1 MDRPI
6 DEILHQAQAGNKI
19 DRDLLIDYYRP
30 FILRA
35 VSHVCKRQVSWSQD
49 EASIGIIA
57 LNEAIDRYQE
67 ASGKSF
73 DNYAYMVIRHRL
85 VDEFRKQGKYAQ
97 MESAVWD
104 RVHDDE
110 GIAQT
115 PLEIASSLELYDREQ
130 TAQALAE
137 ELRLY
142 DETLRQYGVALEEL
156 ESCSPK
162 HRDTRK
168 QMIRM
173 AQTFGEH
180 PEWLNTLRTTKK
192 FPVKEMLTV
201 FKVSSKTLERNRKY
215 LIALIL
221 IYASEEFKRIKT
233 TVSFAEG
240 GVEEDAR
247 NRHENHKR

>member
-1 MDRPI
+1 MLDRPI
-6 DEILHQAQAGNKI
+6 NEILHQAQAGNPI

-49 EASIGIIA
+49 EASVGIIA

-85 VDEFRKQGKYAQ
+85 VDEFRKQGKYTQ
-97 MESAVWD
+97 LECAVWD
-104 RVHDDE
+104 GVQDE
-110 GIAQT
+110 GVAQT
-115 PLEIASSLELYDREQ
+115 RLEIASSLELYDREQ

-168 QMIRM
+168 QMIRI

-180 PEWLNTLRTTKK
+180 PQWLNTLKTTKRL
-192 FPVKEMLTV
+192 PAKEMLSV

-221 IYASEEFKRIKT
+221 IYACGEFQRIKN
-233 TVSFAEG
+233 TVAVADG
-240 GVEEDAR
+240 EED
-247 NRHENHKR
+247 